1 MTITKWREMAI
12 NVFVL
17 IYVLS
22 KNKFK
27 KILTAINNAAIIKNK
42 PNKIQKFCVLQIE
55 FFSLKFVVTV
65 FVYSASIISSHL
77 IIELSIIIAE
87 YLPFFQLHVTRFQ
100 ICIFFTCVMLFALTS
115 KFIVVH
121 FWSELPFLPSNLH
134 LHSHGICFVN
144 IFDSFT
150 PVIILNTPR
159 FKFSILFG
167 IHESLIVINSII
179 TFKTSV

>member
-1 MTITKWREMAI
+1 MAI

-22 KNKFK
+22 ENKFK

-100 ICIFFTCVMLFALTS
+100 ICIFFTCVMFFALTS

-121 FWSELPFLPSNLH
+121 F
-134 LHSHGICFVN
+134 
-144 IFDSFT
+144 
-150 PVIILNTPR
+150 
-159 FKFSILFG
+159 
-167 IHESLIVINSII
+167 
-179 TFKTSV
+179 